1 MGCGMSHGSRL
12 GPMASQRL
20 CPSARRPVLCGI
32 KSQRCGW
39 RGGAA
44 GAMTTPLRRRGFPLG
59 GGRATDIGG
68 VVGAARFVVGSRR
81 FQRRS
86 LGSGFGRAATPVA
99 QGAEGGALR
108 PATFRRFE
116 TRGSMGIGW
125 GGRFRLTGWAARLWP
140 TLSMLAAAVMLAPAA
155 LAEEAQD
162 WQLGMQPGVT
172 PVRDHIDF
180 LHDDIL
186 LPIIAVIT
194 VFVLGLLLYTI
205 VRFNARRHPTPSQTT
220 HNTLIEVTWTTV
232 PILILLV
239 ILVPSM
245 KLLYFNDRTQHADM
259 TLKVTGHQWYWS
271 YEYPDQGDISFDSTM
286 IPEEEQV
293 KRGLPRLLEVDNP
306 VVVPVGATV
315 RILVSGT
322 DVIHSW
328 FVPAAGV

>member
-1 MGCGMSHGSRL
+1 M
-12 GPMASQRL
+12 
-20 CPSARRPVLCGI
+20 
-32 KSQRCGW
+32 
-39 RGGAA
+39 
-44 GAMTTPLRRRGFPLG
+44 
-59 GGRATDIGG
+59 
-68 VVGAARFVVGSRR
+68 
-81 FQRRS
+81 
-86 LGSGFGRAATPVA
+86 
-99 QGAEGGALR
+99 
-108 PATFRRFE
+108 
-116 TRGSMGIGW
+116 GW
-125 GGRFRLTGWAARLWP
+125 GGRFRVTGWAARLWP
-140 TLSMLAAAVMLAPAA
+140 TLGALAAAVMAAPAA

-186 LPIIAVIT
+186 LPIIAAIT

-205 VRFNARRHPTPSQTT
+205 IRFNARRHPTPSQTT
-220 HNTLIEVTWTTV
+220 HNTLIEVIWTTV

-239 ILVPSM
+239 IFVPSM

-271 YEYPDQGDISFDSTM
+271 YEYPDQGDVSFDSTM
-286 IPEEEQV
+286 IPEEDQV

-328 FVPAAGV
+328 FVPAIGVQEYAVVGRTNESWMRVEKPGTYYGQCNQICGLNHPFMPIEIKAVDKAEFPKWLDCQKKAPKEGCGAFTKTADRKDSAAPVLASARPAQAQQAQ